1 MKTIETRFCPVCNS
15 KLHINRLACPSC
27 KAEYPI
33 DEELSSFDYLSDKQ
47 KELLEAFL
55 RHKGNLKLVGEE
67 LDISYPTVNKRYEE
81 LLIALGLKEKEEIK
95 EEEIDMNVFGK
106 LNLNS
111 EKASDIIKNK
121 LYKNNGAATVV
132 LKNGENCR
140 ICIAKDGNGFISDKL
155 SMQEMQFS
163 VFDIIVDFL
172 KEKGGKAPKGL
183 GRGKDDKIG
192 YGHCGSE
199 TIMYQIA
206 TKYYGKTEGESTFDP
221 VFVLAAI
228 LDWAGI
234 AENCRGYLR
243 LYV

>member
-67 LDISYPTVNKRYEE
+67 LDMSYPTVNKRYEE

-140 ICIAKDGNGFISDKL
+140 IYIAKDGNGFVSDKL

-192 YGHCGSE
+192 HGHCGSE